1 MDEYGVNLRGLISIM
16 DPQTGAAV
24 ARPASTKAP
33 RKLKVYKNPNTGEVV
48 ETKGGNRKVLKAWK
62 TEFGAEVVEDWLQ

>member
-1 MDEYGVNLRGLISIM
+1 MNEYGVNLRGLISIM

-24 ARPASTKAP
+24 PRPASTKAP

-48 ETKGGNRKVLKAWK
+48 EAKGGNRKVLKARK